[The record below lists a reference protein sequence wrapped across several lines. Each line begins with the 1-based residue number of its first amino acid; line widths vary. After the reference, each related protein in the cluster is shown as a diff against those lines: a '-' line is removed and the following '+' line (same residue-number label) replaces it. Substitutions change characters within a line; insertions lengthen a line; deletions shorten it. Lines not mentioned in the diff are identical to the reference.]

1 MDIIGIIIIIAAM
14 VILFKITAFILKIIG
29 KAIGLV
35 FGLIGYILLGVLAVF
50 AFGMAMIFLP
60 SACALEM
67 IHTYSLI
74 HDDLP
79 AMDNDDYRRGRLT
92 NHKVYGAGI
101 ATLAGDALLTI
112 S

>member
-35 FGLIGYILLGVLAVF
+35 FGLVGYILLGVLAVF

-60 SACALEM
+60 IIVVCGLVGIIALA
-67 IHTYSLI
+67 S
-74 HDDLP
+74 
-79 AMDNDDYRRGRLT
+79 R
-92 NHKVYGAGI
+92 V
-101 ATLAGDALLTI
+101 
-112 S
+112 

>member
-60 SACALEM
+60 IIVVCGLVGITALA
-67 IHTYSLI
+67 S
-74 HDDLP
+74 
-79 AMDNDDYRRGRLT
+79 R
-92 NHKVYGAGI
+92 V
-101 ATLAGDALLTI
+101 
-112 S
+112 

>member
-60 SACALEM
+60 IIVICGLGSIIALA
-67 IHTYSLI
+67 S
-74 HDDLP
+74 
-79 AMDNDDYRRGRLT
+79 R
-92 NHKVYGAGI
+92 V
-101 ATLAGDALLTI
+101 
-112 S
+112 

>member
-1 MDIIGIIIIIAAM
+1 MDIIGIIIVIAAM

-60 SACALEM
+60 IIVICGLGSIIALA
-67 IHTYSLI
+67 S
-74 HDDLP
+74 
-79 AMDNDDYRRGRLT
+79 R
-92 NHKVYGAGI
+92 V
-101 ATLAGDALLTI
+101 
-112 S
+112 